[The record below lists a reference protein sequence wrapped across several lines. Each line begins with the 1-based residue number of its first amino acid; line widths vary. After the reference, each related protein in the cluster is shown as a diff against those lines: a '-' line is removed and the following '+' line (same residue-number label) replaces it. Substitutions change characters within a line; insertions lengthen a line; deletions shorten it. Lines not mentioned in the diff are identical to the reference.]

1 MRLLVEGVGDRVAL
15 VPTSSGD
22 VRIVVVDEDDVAD
35 VDAVERVP
43 ARALRFDPTV
53 VPNDDGA
60 AHDARARR
68 ASELDDALIASASM
82 MARVKLSAHCAGAE
96 PSEAEA
102 AVLPRAPTPTP
113 YDVDAYDAHSTPTPS
128 KDWAERQARG
138 ETLATTDWIEVEL
151 LAEGGAGDSSSL
163 ARSPAPQSDFVRGSF
178 SQVPFTPGGEGWDAA
193 ARESAA
199 KRMELASRAGK
210 AWLEEF
216 EAGTYLSAS
225 TLPNT
230 LHGMREMFDLDSG
243 MEQMELELEKLT
255 VMDDEE
261 LPMSYDDL
269 FIDALRGAVRPEES
283 SSEEDDTEDET
294 EDETEEDGE
303 AVDEVTLEGEA
314 EVEALLNGT
323 KSIIA
328 ARRRSKSRKKKGETW
343 AVMERFDDV
352 QEAYRRE
359 VPEPAHDFPFEL
371 DLFQKEAIVHLEK
384 SENVF
389 VAAHT
394 SAGKTVVAE
403 YAFALATK
411 HCTRAIYTSPI
422 KTISNQKFRD
432 FGKMFDV
439 GLLTGDVSIKPE
451 AACLIMTTEILR
463 SMLYRGADLIRDVE
477 WVIFDEVHYVN
488 DAERGVVWEEVI
500 IMLPAHVGLILLSA
514 TVPNVFEF
522 ADWVGR
528 TKRKKIF
535 VTGTKKRPVPL
546 EHCIYFGGDK
556 EKDFYK
562 VGEHEA
568 FLPTGY
574 KVASDAHKKKL
585 LGNKTTTA
593 TPANAQA
600 AKQTAL
606 AGRGGRGGAQQ
617 GRGGRVGGRG
627 GTQNVTGGRGS
638 SFGPN
643 AGRDKNMWV
652 ELIRNLERRELL
664 PMVVFAF
671 SKKRCDTLV
680 DSLTSM
686 DLTSSSEKHEIH
698 IFCERA
704 LSRLSVTDRK
714 LPQVLRVRELL
725 RRGLG
730 VHHAGLLPIVKE
742 IVEML
747 FCRGLLKVLY
757 CTETFAMGVNA
768 PARCVCFQSLRKHDG
783 QDFRGLLSGEY
794 TQMAGRA
801 GRRGLDTV
809 GTVIL
814 AAWENFP
821 PELELRQLLSGQAT
835 KLQSQFRLTYG
846 MILNLMRVEDLR
858 VEDMLARS
866 FAEFHAQRS
875 VIDRRGDLAIDT
887 AALRKVESL
896 MQTEAQFSPDEWQK
910 AVHWDDHAREI
921 ARSVEHVRE
930 AIMTSRGA
938 QNALSPGRVL
948 LVAPEGEGG
957 ESVDGL
963 PRGGVAKHCVLLRVV
978 TSATNGKSFVVLVSC
993 PEGHA
998 SKGVAEAE
1006 DAARDNAPTATK
1018 SMNSKDKDD
1027 DDDFFGMSKKS
1038 AGGGKRGGTTSNKMP
1053 DGLPW
1058 FRQAGG
1064 IDYIV
1069 ASVPETAI
1077 LAITTSRL
1085 SVEADAILD
1094 GSGDVAATSRALL
1107 SMEKLSS
1114 ETSFEAL
1121 HPLKDLK
1128 IQDIVTVEACQHHAD
1143 LVKSLPPRPVAS
1155 AQKLREWSALL
1166 RAKHVLT
1173 SRVAELEFGLSD
1185 ANLLQM
1191 PDFEARVAVLQR
1203 MGYLD
1208 ENRTV
1213 TLKGRV
1219 ACEIATG
1226 DELVGTEI
1234 IFAGVLT
1241 DIPSEEAV
1249 ALLAALVFQEKNA
1262 SPPNLEGSL
1271 KAACDRA
1278 KELAF
1283 AAGEIQMAHGLPI
1296 APDEFVETTMR
1307 FGLSE
1312 VVYEWARGT
1321 PFADICQLTDVQEG
1335 SVVRT
1340 IVRLDE
1346 MCRDVRNAARIMGD
1360 STLFAKMEEASAA
1373 IKRDIVFSAS
1383 LYVAGAQ

>member
-1 MRLLVEGVGDRVAL
+1 MTSLPVEGTPPVVLVPTASGDTSLRPAQDLESSAWSVESVEGVPKRALTYDPNAVPREEDARGGDEAIGRAKGFVSTNAL
-15 VPTSSGD
+15 LAVG
-22 VRIVVVDEDDVAD
+22 VRLNDVATRD
-35 VDAVERVP
+35 V
-43 ARALRFDPTV
+43 
-53 VPNDDGA
+53 G
-60 AHDARARR
+60 
-68 ASELDDALIASASM
+68 
-82 MARVKLSAHCAGAE
+82 

-102 AVLPRAPTPTP
+102 TLLPRPPVVTP
-113 YDVDAYDAHSTPTPS
+113 YDSDPYDAHSEPKPS
-128 KDWAERQARG
+128 IE
-138 ETLATTDWIEVEL
+138 WIEREKRRKGFMEERDWMEVDL
-151 LAEGGAGDSSSL
+151 FTEGAAGNSSSL
-163 ARSPAPQSDFVRGSF
+163 ARAPAPASDFVRGSF
-178 SQVPFTPGGEGWDAA
+178 NQVPFTPGGDGWD
-193 ARESAA
+193 SAA
-199 KRMELASRAGK
+199 KDGAAKRAELCKQAGQ

-216 EAGTYLSAS
+216 QAGTYLSAS
-225 TLPNT
+225 ELPTTLN
-230 LHGMREMFDLDSG
+230 GMRDNFEMDNG
-243 MEQMELELEKLT
+243 MKQMEIELEKLT
-255 VMDDEE
+255 ILDEEE
-261 LPMSYDDL
+261 LPVSYDDF
-269 FIDALRGAVRPEES
+269 FIGALRGAVRPAES
-283 SSEEDDTEDET
+283 SSDEEIEEDEEGSDE
-294 EDETEEDGE
+294 EEEEEED
-303 AVDEVTLEGEA
+303 AIDELEMDGEA
-314 EVEALLNGT
+314 EVQALLSGT
-323 KSIIA
+323 KEILTS
-328 ARRRSKSRKKKGETW
+328 RKRRSAKKKSADTW
-343 AVMERFDDV
+343 AVMERFADV

-371 DLFQKEAIVHLEK
+371 DTFQKEAIVHLER

-403 YAFALATK
+403 YAFALAAK

-432 FGKMFDV
+432 FGKKFDV
-439 GLLTGDVSIKPE
+439 GLLTGDVSIRPE
-451 AACLIMTTEILR
+451 ASCLIMTTEILR

-535 VTGTKKRPVPL
+535 VTGTQKRPVPL

-574 KVASDAHKKKL
+574 KIASDAYKKKQ
-585 LGNKTTTA
+585 LGTKATNATA
-593 TPANAQA
+593 PNAGTQSG
-600 AKQTAL
+600 KQV
-606 AGRGGRGGAQQ
+606 AGRGGGRGTAQQ
-617 GRGGRVGGRG
+617 GRGGRSGGRSNS
-627 GTQNVTGGRGS
+627 QNSQLSRVPS
-638 SFGPN
+638 SGPN

-652 ELIRNLERRELL
+652 ELIRNLEKRELL
-664 PMVVFAF
+664 PMVIFAF

-686 DLTSSSEKHEIH
+686 DLTTSSEKHEIH

-704 LSRLSVTDRK
+704 LSRLSVSDRK

-809 GTVIL
+809 GTVII
-814 AAWENFP
+814 AAWDNFP
-821 PELELRQLLSGQAT
+821 QELELRQLLSGQAT
-835 KLQSQFRLTYG
+835 RLQSQFRLTYG

-866 FAEFHAQRS
+866 FAEFHVQRS
-875 VIDRRGDLAIDT
+875 VGDRRGELAVDK

-896 MQTEAQFSPDEWQK
+896 IETESRLSPDEWTK
-910 AVHWDDHAREI
+910 ALCWDEHSCAI
-921 ARSVEHVRE
+921 ASSLEYVRE
-930 AIMTSRGA
+930 SIMSSRGA

-948 LVAPEGEGG
+948 LIAAEGEGG
-957 ESVDGL
+957 ENSEGL
-963 PRGGVAKHCVLLRVV
+963 PRGGVSKYCALLRTV
-978 TSATNGKSFVVLVSC
+978 TSTSGKCFVVLAPC
-993 PEGHA
+993 PEGHT
-998 SKGVAEAE
+998 E
-1006 DAARDNAPTATK
+1006 TATQPEGEQSNESNEPK
-1018 SMNSKDKDD
+1018 PLRKKDD
-1027 DDDFFGMSKKS
+1027 DDDFFGMGKKVP
-1038 AGGGKRGGTTSNKMP
+1038 KRGANTDFSNVMP

-1058 FRQAGG
+1058 FKQAGG
-1064 IDYIV
+1064 VDFIV
-1069 ASVPETAI
+1069 SCVPETAV
-1077 LAITTSRL
+1077 LAITTSRVN
-1085 SVEADAILD
+1085 VEADEILD
-1094 GSGDVAATSRALL
+1094 SDAAPGATSRALL
-1107 SMEKLSS
+1107 AMEKLSA
-1114 ETSFEAL
+1114 ETTYEAL

-1128 IQDIVTVEACQHHAD
+1128 LQDIATVEACQHHAE
-1143 LVKSLPPRPVAS
+1143 LVKTLPPKPVAS
-1155 AQKLREWSALL
+1155 SQKLREWSALL
-1166 RAKHVLT
+1166 RARHVLKL
-1173 SRVAELEFGLSD
+1173 RVSELEFGLSD

-1191 PDFEARVAVLQR
+1191 PDFEARVAVLQD

-1219 ACEIATG
+1219 ACELATG

-1234 IFAGVLT
+1234 IFAGVLA
-1241 DIPSEEAV
+1241 DIPAEEAV
-1249 ALLAALVFQEKNA
+1249 SLLAALVFQEKNA
-1262 SPPNLEGSL
+1262 SPPTLEGSL
-1271 KAACDRA
+1271 KAACERA

-1283 AAGEIQMAHGLPI
+1283 NAGEIQQARGVQI
-1296 APDEFVETTMR
+1296 APDEFVENTMR

-1321 PFADICQLTDVQEG
+1321 QFSDICQLTDVQEG
-1335 SVVRT
+1335 SIVRT

-1360 STLFAKMEEASAA
+1360 SALYAKMEEASAA

-1383 LYVAGAQ
+1383 LYVAGAAG

>member
-1 MRLLVEGVGDRVAL
+1 MSVPLDVAL
-15 VPTSSGD
+15 VPTASGD
-22 VRIVVVDEDDVAD
+22 VHIITRDEVRALGFDCE
-35 VDAVERVP
+35 AVERVP
-43 ARALRFDPTV
+43 RRALGVEALHSPQDT
-53 VPNDDGA
+53 DDTA
-60 AHDARARR
+60 ALEIAHDARAACAR
-68 ASELDDALIASASM
+68 ELTVNIRLHPDVD
-82 MARVKLSAHCAGAE
+82 ARVVSDPE
-96 PSEAEA
+96 R
-102 AVLPRAPTPTP
+102 VVQPRPPTATP
-113 YDVDAYDAHSTPTPS
+113 YDVDAYDKRAAPTPS
-128 KDWAERQARG
+128 TDWLERQRANDD
-138 ETLATTDWIEVEL
+138 ATASTSTDWIEIECG
-151 LAEGGAGDSSSL
+151 ADGGAGDSSSL
-163 ARSPAPQSDFVRGSF
+163 ARAPAPQSDFVRGSL
-178 SQVPFTPGGEGWDAA
+178 SQMPFTPGGAGWDAA
-193 ARESAA
+193 ARESAL
-199 KRMELASRAGK
+199 KRANLANRAGK

-216 EAGTYLSAS
+216 EAGTYLSTSA
-225 TLPNT
+225 LPRT
-230 LHGMREMFDLDSG
+230 LHEMDALFDLDHG
-243 MEQMELELEKLT
+243 IERVEEELEKLT
-255 VMDDEE
+255 VLDDEV

-269 FIDALRGAVRPEES
+269 FMGALRGAVRREES
-283 SSEEDDTEDET
+283 SSDEEDEESDDGGDGGGDGEDAANITVDSIEL
-294 EDETEEDGE
+294 DGE
-303 AVDEVTLEGEA
+303 AEL
-314 EVEALLNGT
+314 EALLKGT
-323 KSIIA
+323 KSILSTQRKRKA
-328 ARRRSKSRKKKGETW
+328 AKKQKGDTW
-343 AVMERFDDV
+343 AVMNRLEDV
-352 QEAYRRE
+352 HESYRRE
-359 VPEPAHDFPFEL
+359 VPEPAHEFPFEL
-371 DLFQKEAIVHLEK
+371 DVFQKEAIVHLEK
-384 SENVF
+384 GESVF

-403 YAFALATK
+403 YAFALATQ

-432 FGKMFDV
+432 FGKTFDV

-535 VTGTKKRPVPL
+535 VTGTTKRPVPL

-562 VGEHEA
+562 VGEREA

-574 KVASDAHKKKL
+574 KIAADAYKKKQ
-585 LGNKTTTA
+585 LGSKATASGAPVANKQIT
-593 TPANAQA
+593 
-600 AKQTAL
+600 
-606 AGRGGRGGAQQ
+606 GRGGRSTVQP
-617 GRGGRVGGRG
+617 GRGGRAGGRG
-627 GTQNVTGGRGS
+627 GTQNVSGGAPRTS
-638 SFGPN
+638 GPS
-643 AGRDKNMWV
+643 AGKDKNMWV

-664 PMVVFAF
+664 PMVIFAF

-686 DLTSSSEKHEIH
+686 DLTTSSEKHEIH

-704 LSRLSVTDRK
+704 LSRLSVADRK
-714 LPQVLRVRELL
+714 LPQVLRIRELL

-814 AAWENFP
+814 AAWDNFP
-821 PELELRQLLSGQAT
+821 QELELRQLLSGQAT

-875 VIDRRGDLAIDT
+875 VGDRRGALAIDA
-887 AALRKVESL
+887 AALRKVEQL
-896 MQTEAQFSPDEWQK
+896 IQIEAQMAPNEWLK
-910 AVHWDDHAREI
+910 AVQWDDHARDI
-921 ARSVEHVRE
+921 ATSADIVRE

-938 QNALSPGRVL
+938 QNALAPGRIL
-948 LVAPEGEGG
+948 LVAAEGEGG
-957 ESVDGL
+957 ENSDGL
-963 PRGGVAKHCVLLRVV
+963 PKGGVAKHCVLLRVLNS
-978 TSATNGKSFVVLVSC
+978 SAAATVGKSFVVLAPC
-993 PEGHA
+993 PEGHVEGVVSSNDNETEVA
-998 SKGVAEAE
+998 STEMKPLSKN
-1006 DAARDNAPTATK
+1006 DN
-1018 SMNSKDKDD
+1018 D
-1027 DDDFFGMSKKS
+1027 DDDFFGGMSKKL
-1038 AGGGKRGGTTSNKMP
+1038 GKRGGGGQSASSNATP
-1053 DGLPW
+1053 EGLPW
-1058 FRQAGG
+1058 FQQAGG
-1064 IDYIV
+1064 VDYVI
-1069 ASVPETAI
+1069 ACVPETAI

-1085 SVEADAILD
+1085 PVEADAILD
-1094 GSGDVAATSRALL
+1094 DNGASAATSRALL
-1107 SMEKLSS
+1107 AFEKLCNE
-1114 ETSFEAL
+1114 ETLEAL

-1128 IQDIVTVEACQHHAD
+1128 LQDIVAVEACQHHAE
-1143 LVKSLPPRPVAS
+1143 LVKSLPARPVAS

-1166 RAKHVLT
+1166 RAKHVLQ
-1173 SRVAELEFGLSD
+1173 SRVSDLEFGLSD

-1191 PDFEARVAVLQR
+1191 PDFEARVSVLQR

-1234 IFAGVLT
+1234 IFAGVLA

-1262 SPPNLEGSL
+1262 SPPSLEGSL
-1271 KAACDRA
+1271 KAACERA
-1278 KELAF
+1278 KELAL
-1283 AAGEIQMAHGLPI
+1283 AAGEIQMAHGIPI
-1296 APDEFVETTMR
+1296 AADEFVETTLR

-1321 PFADICQLTDVQEG
+1321 QFADICKFTDVQEG

-1360 STLFAKMEEASAA
+1360 SALFTKMEEASAQ

-1383 LYVAGAQ
+1383 LYVAGA

>member
-1 MRLLVEGVGDRVAL
+1 MPLRVDGVPPVAF
-15 VPTSSGD
+15 VPTASGD
-22 VRIVVVDEDDVAD
+22 VHAVTCEGD
-35 VDAVERVP
+35 VDIAAIERVP
-43 ARALRFDPTV
+43 ARAIEIDPATV
-53 VPNDDGA
+53 PLPRDVFTVDA
-60 AHDARARR
+60 SISRARA
-68 ASELDDALIASASM
+68 LDEALVTSARNISSV
-82 MARVKLSAHCAGAE
+82 RLRESAPVAT
-96 PSEAEA
+96 PSDAEA
-102 AVLPRAPTPTP
+102 TLVPRAPTLVPH
-113 YDVDAYDAHSTPTPS
+113 DVDAYDTTSTPKPS
-128 KDWAERQARG
+128 TDWADFESKRRIEQ
-138 ETLATTDWIEVEL
+138 DWIELEL
-151 LAEGGAGDSSSL
+151 RVDGGAGDSSAL
-163 ARSPAPQSDFVRGSF
+163 TRAPAPQSDFVRGSF
-178 SQVPFTPGGEGWDAA
+178 AQIPFTPGGEGWDAA
-193 ARESAA
+193 ARKSALNRADLA
-199 KRMELASRAGK
+199 KRAGS

-216 EAGTYLSAS
+216 AS
-225 TLPNT
+225 GVYMSTSQLPNT
-230 LHGMREMFDLDSG
+230 LAGMRDMF
-243 MEQMELELEKLT
+243 ELNSEIEKTEIELEKLT
-255 VMDDEE
+255 VMEDEA

-269 FIDALRGAVRPEES
+269 FIEALRNAARPES
-283 SSEEDDTEDET
+283 LSSEEETESEDEI
-294 EDETEEDGE
+294 EEEEADNIETTL
-303 AVDEVTLEGEA
+303 DEVQQHGEI

-323 KSIIA
+323 SSIISTQLRA
-328 ARRRSKSRKKKGETW
+328 KARRRTGETW
-343 AVMERFDDV
+343 AVMERFSDV
-352 QEAYRRE
+352 HEAYRRE

-371 DLFQKEAIVHLEK
+371 DEFQKEAIVHLEK

-432 FGKMFDV
+432 FGSKFDV
-439 GLLTGDVSIKPE
+439 GLLTGDVQIKPE

-568 FLPTGY
+568 FLPNGY
-574 KVASDAHKKKL
+574 KIASEAYKKKQ
-585 LGNKTTTA
+585 LGSKATST
-593 TPANAQA
+593 TPATAQVT
-600 AKQTAL
+600 KQIV
-606 AGRGGRGGAQQ
+606 GRGGRGAVQPARGGRTA
-617 GRGGRVGGRG
+617 GRGGAQNITPGRG
-627 GTQNVTGGRGS
+627 GS
-638 SFGPN
+638 SGPN

-652 ELIRNLERRELL
+652 ELIRNLERQELL

-686 DLTSSSEKHEIH
+686 DLTSSSEKHDVH

-704 LSRLSVTDRK
+704 LSRLSVADRK

-747 FCRGLLKVLY
+747 FCRGLLKVLF

-821 PELELRQLLSGQAT
+821 QELELRQLLSGQAT
-835 KLQSQFRLTYG
+835 RLQSQFRLTYG

-875 VIDRRGDLAIDT
+875 SVDRRGELAVDL

-896 MQTEAQFSPDEWQK
+896 IQTEAQLAPEEWKK
-910 AVHWDDHAREI
+910 AVDWDDHTRQI
-921 ARSVEHVRE
+921 AQSAQQVRE
-930 AIMTSRGA
+930 LIMNSRGA
-938 QNALSPGRVL
+938 QNALVPGRIL
-948 LVAPEGEGG
+948 LIAPQGEGG
-957 ESVDGL
+957 EKSEGL
-963 PRGGVAKHCVLLRVV
+963 PRGGVAKHCVLLRTVGS
-978 TSATNGKSFVVLVSC
+978 TITGKSFVVLAPC

-998 SKGVAEAE
+998 ASGDAEGPVE
-1006 DAARDNAPTATK
+1006 MPETTTLCK
-1018 SMNSKDKDD
+1018 KDDD
-1027 DDDFFGMSKKS
+1027 DDDFFGISKKITS
-1038 AGGGKRGGTTSNKMP
+1038 KRGVDNSNKMP

-1058 FRQAGG
+1058 FKQAIGM
-1064 IDYIV
+1064 DYIV
-1069 ASVPETAI
+1069 ASVPESAI

-1085 SVEADAILD
+1085 TVDVDAILE
-1094 GSGDVAATSRALL
+1094 GQNTVAETSRTLL
-1107 SMEKLSS
+1107 SIEKLSAES
-1114 ETSFEAL
+1114 SFEAL

-1128 IQDIVTVEACQHHAD
+1128 IQDIVAVEACQHHFN
-1143 LVKSLPPRPVAS
+1143 LVK
-1155 AQKLREWSALL
+1155 
-1166 RAKHVLT
+1166 
-1173 SRVAELEFGLSD
+1173 
-1185 ANLLQM
+1185 NYLQ
-1191 PDFEARVAVLQR
+1191 
-1203 MGYLD
+1203 
-1208 ENRTV
+1208 NR
-1213 TLKGRV
+1213 
-1219 ACEIATG
+1219 
-1226 DELVGTEI
+1226 
-1234 IFAGVLT
+1234 
-1241 DIPSEEAV
+1241 
-1249 ALLAALVFQEKNA
+1249 
-1262 SPPNLEGSL
+1262 
-1271 KAACDRA
+1271 
-1278 KELAF
+1278 
-1283 AAGEIQMAHGLPI
+1283 
-1296 APDEFVETTMR
+1296 
-1307 FGLSE
+1307 
-1312 VVYEWARGT
+1312 
-1321 PFADICQLTDVQEG
+1321 
-1335 SVVRT
+1335 
-1340 IVRLDE
+1340 
-1346 MCRDVRNAARIMGD
+1346 
-1360 STLFAKMEEASAA
+1360 
-1373 IKRDIVFSAS
+1373 
-1383 LYVAGAQ
+1383 

>member
-1 MRLLVEGVGDRVAL
+1 MFAPLDVAL
-15 VPTSSGD
+15 VPTASGD
-22 VRIVVVDEDDVAD
+22 VHIITSDEVRALGFDGDVI
-35 VDAVERVP
+35 ERVP
-43 ARALRFDPTV
+43 RRALSLEAMRSPQDI
-53 VPNDDGA
+53 DDTA
-60 AHDARARR
+60 ALDIAHDKRKECAREMTTSIRLHPDIDARTV
-68 ASELDDALIASASM
+68 SDPE
-82 MARVKLSAHCAGAE
+82 RV
-96 PSEAEA
+96 
-102 AVLPRAPTPTP
+102 VQPRPPTATP
-113 YDVDAYDAHSTPTPS
+113 YDVDAYDKRATPKPST
-128 KDWAERQARG
+128 DWLERQRAND
-138 ETLATTDWIEVEL
+138 EDMSDALTDWIEIECG
-151 LAEGGAGDSSSL
+151 ADGGAGDSSSL
-163 ARSPAPQSDFVRGSF
+163 ARAPAPQSDFVRGSL
-178 SQVPFTPGGEGWDAA
+178 SQMPFTPGGAGWDAA
-193 ARESAA
+193 ARESALKRAALA
-199 KRMELASRAGK
+199 KRAGK

-225 TLPNT
+225 TLPRT
-230 LHGMREMFDLDSG
+230 LHDMDALFDLDHG
-243 MEQMELELEKLT
+243 IERVEEELEKLT
-255 VMDDEE
+255 VLDDEV

-269 FIDALRGAVRPEES
+269 FMGALRSAVRREES
-283 SSEEDDTEDET
+283 SSDEDD
-294 EDETEEDGE
+294 EESDDGGDGSDGE
-303 AVDEVTLEGEA
+303 EAVNVFVDSIELDGEA
-314 EVEALLNGT
+314 EVEALLRGT
-323 KSIIA
+323 KSILSTQRKRKA
-328 ARRRSKSRKKKGETW
+328 AKKQKGDTW
-343 AVMERFDDV
+343 AVMSRLDDV
-352 QEAYRRE
+352 HESYRRE
-359 VPEPAHDFPFEL
+359 VPEPAHEFPFEL
-371 DLFQKEAIVHLEK
+371 DVFQKEAIVHLEK
-384 SENVF
+384 GESVF

-403 YAFALATK
+403 YAFALATQ

-432 FGKMFDV
+432 FGKTFDV

-535 VTGTKKRPVPL
+535 VTGTSKRPVPL

-562 VGEHEA
+562 VGEREA

-574 KVASDAHKKKL
+574 KIAADAYKKKQ
-585 LGNKTTTA
+585 LGSKATA
-593 TPANAQA
+593 AGTPAAN
-600 AKQTAL
+600 KQIAGCGGRGTVQP
-606 AGRGGRGGAQQ
+606 GRGGRAT
-617 GRGGRVGGRG
+617 GRG
-627 GTQNVTGGRGS
+627 GTQNVSVGATRTS
-638 SFGPN
+638 GPS
-643 AGRDKNMWV
+643 AGKDKNMWV

-664 PMVVFAF
+664 PMVIFAF

-686 DLTSSSEKHEIH
+686 DLTTSSEKHEIH

-704 LSRLSVTDRK
+704 LSRLSVADRK
-714 LPQVLRVRELL
+714 LPQVLRIRELL

-730 VHHAGLLPIVKE
+730 VHHAGLLPIIKE

-814 AAWENFP
+814 AAWDNFP
-821 PELELRQLLSGQAT
+821 QELELRQLLSGQAT

-875 VIDRRGDLAIDT
+875 VGDRRGALAIDA
-887 AALRKVESL
+887 AALRKVEQL
-896 MQTEAQFSPDEWQK
+896 IQVEAQIAPDEWVK
-910 AVHWDDHAREI
+910 AVQWDSHARDI
-921 ARSVEHVRE
+921 ATSADTVRE

-938 QNALSPGRVL
+938 QSALSPGRIL
-948 LVAPEGEGG
+948 LVAAEGEGG
-957 ESVDGL
+957 ENSEGL
-963 PRGGVAKHCVLLRVV
+963 PRGGVAKHCVLLRVINSS
-978 TSATNGKSFVVLVSC
+978 TATVGKSFVVLAPC

-998 SKGVAEAE
+998 EAVSSNE
-1006 DAARDNAPTATK
+1006 IETEATSPEMK
-1018 SMNSKDKDD
+1018 PLSKDDD
-1027 DDDFFGMSKKS
+1027 DDDFFGGMSKKV
-1038 AGGGKRGGTTSNKMP
+1038 GKRGGGGGGSQSVSSNAMP
-1053 DGLPW
+1053 KGLPW
-1058 FRQAGG
+1058 FQQAGG
-1064 IDYIV
+1064 VNYVV
-1069 ASVPETAI
+1069 ACVPETAI

-1085 SVEADAILD
+1085 TVEADAILD
-1094 GSGDVAATSRALL
+1094 GNGASAATSRALL
-1107 SMEKLSS
+1107 AFEKLCN
-1114 ETSFEAL
+1114 ETTLEAL

-1128 IQDIVTVEACQHHAD
+1128 LQDIVAVEACQHHAE
-1143 LVKSLPPRPVAS
+1143 LVKTLPARPVAS

-1166 RAKHVLT
+1166 RAKHVLH
-1173 SRVAELEFGLSD
+1173 SRVSELEFGLSD

-1191 PDFEARVAVLQR
+1191 PDFEARVSVLQR

-1234 IFAGVLT
+1234 IFAGVLA
-1241 DIPSEEAV
+1241 DIPAEEAV

-1262 SPPNLEGSL
+1262 SPPSLEGSL
-1271 KAACDRA
+1271 KAACERA

-1283 AAGEIQMAHGLPI
+1283 AAGEIQMAHGIPI
-1296 APDEFVETTMR
+1296 AADEFVETTLR

-1321 PFADICQLTDVQEG
+1321 QFADICNFTDVQEG

-1360 STLFAKMEEASAA
+1360 SALFTKMEEASAQ

-1383 LYVAGAQ
+1383 LYVAGA

>member
-1 MRLLVEGVGDRVAL
+1 MSRQIDVVLA
-15 VPTSSGD
+15 PTASGD
-22 VRIVVVDEDDVAD
+22 VHIITRDDVLAYSRFRVED
-35 VDAVERVP
+35 VERAPRRALDASQLRVRIDQLAIVDVAHAERIAH
-43 ARALRFDPTV
+43 ARALV
-53 VPNDDGA
+53 S
-60 AHDARARR
+60 HARARAECDIVGVSDAER
-68 ASELDDALIASASM
+68 AVQPRPPTRATAADAAGDPRAR
-82 MARVKLSAHCAGAE
+82 ARV
-96 PSEAEA
+96 
-102 AVLPRAPTPTP
+102 
-113 YDVDAYDAHSTPTPS
+113 DANANER
-128 KDWAERQARG
+128 DWMEISIKAN
-138 ETLATTDWIEVEL
+138 
-151 LAEGGAGDSSSL
+151 GGARDSSSL
-163 ARSPAPQSDFVRGSF
+163 TRAPAPRSDFARGSS
-178 SQVPFTPGGEGWDAA
+178 SQVPFTPGGAGWDAA
-193 ARESAA
+193 ARESASRRENLA
-199 KRMELASRAGK
+199 KRAGAK
-210 AWLEEF
+210 WLEEF
-216 EAGTYLSAS
+216 ESGKYLSTS
-225 TLPNT
+225 TLPRT
-230 LHGMREMFDLDSG
+230 LRD
-243 MEQMELELEKLT
+243 MEALFEEERGIERVEDELERLT
-255 VMDDEE
+255 VLDDEE

-269 FIDALRGAVRPEES
+269 FMGALRGAVRREES
-283 SSEEDDTEDET
+283 SSD
-294 EDETEEDGE
+294 EDETEELDEDINRSDADEDGSTI
-303 AVDEVTLEGEA
+303 AVDSAEIDGEA
-314 EVEALLNGT
+314 EVEALLRGT
-323 KSIIA
+323 KDILATQRKRKA
-328 ARRRSKSRKKKGETW
+328 AKKQKGDTW
-343 AVMERFDDV
+343 AVMRRFDDV
-352 QEAYRRE
+352 NESYRRE
-359 VPEPAHDFPFEL
+359 VPEPAHEFPFEL
-371 DLFQKEAIVHLEK
+371 DEFQKEAIVHLEK
-384 SENVF
+384 GESVF

-403 YAFALATK
+403 YAFALASQ

-432 FGKMFDV
+432 FGKTFDV

-535 VTGTKKRPVPL
+535 VTGTTKRPVPL

-562 VGEHEA
+562 VGEREA
-568 FLPTGY
+568 FSPTGY
-574 KVASDAHKKKL
+574 KIAAEAYKKKQ
-585 LGNKTTTA
+585 LGSKVTVA
-593 TPANAQA
+593 AAPGASNASA
-600 AKQTAL
+600 AQS
-606 AGRGGRGGAQQ
+606 GRGGAQPA
-617 GRGGRVGGRG
+617 RGGRAGGRG
-627 GTQNVTGGRGS
+627 GTQNVS
-638 SFGPN
+638 VGPPRTSGPS
-643 AGRDKNMWV
+643 AGKDKNMWV

-664 PMVVFAF
+664 PMVIFVF
-671 SKKRCDTLV
+671 SKKRCDSLV
-680 DSLTSM
+680 DGLTSM
-686 DLTSSSEKHEIH
+686 DLTTSSEKHEIH

-704 LSRLSVTDRK
+704 LSRLSVADRK
-714 LPQVLRVRELL
+714 LPQVLRIRELL

-730 VHHAGLLPIVKE
+730 VHHAGLLPIIKE

-814 AAWENFP
+814 AAWDDFP
-821 PELELRQLLSGQAT
+821 QELELRQLLSGQAT

-875 VIDRRGDLAIDT
+875 VGDRRGALAIDA
-887 AALRKVESL
+887 AALRKVEQL
-896 MQTEAQFSPDEWQK
+896 IQIEAHMAPKEWGKSVQ
-910 AVHWDDHAREI
+910 WDDHSRDI
-921 ARSVEHVRE
+921 AKSANAVRE
-930 AIMTSRGA
+930 SIMSSRGA
-938 QNALSPGRVL
+938 QNALAPGRIL
-948 LVAPEGEGG
+948 LVAAAGEGG
-957 ESVDGL
+957 ENSEGL
-963 PRGGVAKHCVLLRVV
+963 PNGGVAKHCILLRVI
-978 TSATNGKSFVVLVSC
+978 SAPSGSKSFVVLAPC

-998 SKGVAEAE
+998 EGAMRSPDGECDE
-1006 DAARDNAPTATK
+1006 TLAALKPLNKDNK
-1018 SMNSKDKDD
+1018 D
-1027 DDDFFGMSKKS
+1027 DDDFFGGMHKKS
-1038 AGGGKRGGTTSNKMP
+1038 NKRAGTAPGASSSAMP
-1053 DGLPW
+1053 EGLPW
-1058 FRQAGG
+1058 FQQAGG
-1064 IDYIV
+1064 FDYVITN
-1069 ASVPETAI
+1069 VPETAV
-1077 LAITTSRL
+1077 LAITTSRV
-1085 SVEADAILD
+1085 SVESDDILD
-1094 GSGDVAATSRALL
+1094 GNGAASATSRVLL
-1107 SMEKLSS
+1107 AFEKLCN
-1114 ETSFEAL
+1114 ETTLEAL
-1121 HPLKDLK
+1121 HPIKDLK
-1128 IQDIVTVEACQHHAD
+1128 LQDIVAVEACQHHAA

-1166 RAKHVLT
+1166 RAKHILK
-1173 SRVAELEFGLSD
+1173 SRISELEFGLSD

-1191 PDFEARVAVLQR
+1191 PDFEARISVLQR

-1234 IFAGVLT
+1234 IFAGVLA
-1241 DIPSEEAV
+1241 DIPAEEAV
-1249 ALLAALVFQEKNA
+1249 AVLAALVFQEKNC
-1262 SPPNLEGSL
+1262 SPPSLEGSL
-1271 KAACDRA
+1271 KDACERA
-1278 KELAF
+1278 KALAYS
-1283 AAGEIQMAHGLPI
+1283 AGEIQKAFGLPI
-1296 APDEFVETTMR
+1296 AADEFVETTLK

-1321 PFADICQLTDVQEG
+1321 PFADICQFTDVQEG

-1360 STLFAKMEEASAA
+1360 STLFTKMEEASAL

-1383 LYVAGAQ
+1383 LYVAGA